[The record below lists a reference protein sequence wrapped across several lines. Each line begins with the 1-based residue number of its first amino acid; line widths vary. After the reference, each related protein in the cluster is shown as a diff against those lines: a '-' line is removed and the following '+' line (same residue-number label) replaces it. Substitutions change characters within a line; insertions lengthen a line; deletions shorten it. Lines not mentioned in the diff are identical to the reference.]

1 MQAFLENLGITIL
14 GHVLSWDS
22 RIMFVYAGTTLLIVF
37 ALWLY
42 RGRPEAFLS
51 WVFPKR
57 IYRHRSN
64 LVDIQIFLFN
74 TVIGVLG
81 LFAAIG
87 FGTMMTAS
95 TMQTLGNWFAQPEL
109 PAISDTWRVVLA
121 TFIMVLTFDFCK
133 YWAHYLHHEN
143 RFLWPF
149 HALHHSAEVLTPLT
163 AYRNH
168 PVFLLIRNVIYSVIV
183 GTVTGIMLFFL
194 MGEISILT
202 IGSANAGYVIFNALG
217 SNLRHSHIW
226 LSYGPVLEHIFIS
239 PAQHQ
244 IHHSSAV
251 KHHNKNYGEVF
262 AFWDW
267 MFGTLYIPREQE
279 ILEFGLADSQGNP
292 IEQPHPTLAAA
303 LFHPFIENW
312 KTYVAKDNAERIEPQ

>member
-1 MQAFLENLGITIL
+1 MQAFLEDLGITML
-14 GHVLSWDS
+14 GYMLSWDS
-22 RIMFVYAGTTLLIVF
+22 RIMFVYAGSTLAIVF

-42 RGRPEAFLS
+42 RGRPDTFLT

-74 TVIGVLG
+74 TFIAVLGVFAVIG
-81 LFAAIG
+81 FSTFMTA
-87 FGTMMTAS
+87 GTMDL
-95 TMQTLGNWFAQPEL
+95 LGRWFTQPQL
-109 PAISDTWRVVLA
+109 PEIPDGWRIALA
-121 TFIMVLTFDFCK
+121 TFLMVLTFDFCK

-168 PVFLLIRNVIYSVIV
+168 PVFLLIRNVIYSLIV
-183 GTVTGIMLFFL
+183 GAVTGIMLFFL
-194 MGEISILT
+194 MGEISLLT

-244 IHHSSAV
+244 IHHSCAV

-267 MFGTLYIPREQE
+267 MFGTLYIPKEQE

-312 KTYVAKDNAERIEPQ
+312 NTYVAKDNAKRIEPQ